1 MCVPLLSIIH
11 QASFNQ
17 FCWLPASGS
26 KIDFIHGVT
35 WFHCPFKICSCSLQV
50 DLLVSCQNCCQHLVF
65 LFLMLVSLELA
76 QKVMPLDKTRRDLI
90 YLFSHVIFYPRA
102 FTQLKLLRAF
112 SFYSPKVEFHS
123 LFIFFPLSKK
133 IIFTVFLLHTNMKTF
148 GQPLLSL
155 LGPLTLLI

>member
-112 SFYSPKVEFHS
+112 SFYSPKWNFTPCS
-123 LFIFFPLSKK
+123 FFFLFQKK
-133 IIFTVFLLHTNMKTF
+133 
-148 GQPLLSL
+148 LSL
-155 LGPLTLLI
+155 QSFFYTQI